1 MRVQFLTSFF
11 PLTVMLLA
19 MDDKPTKI
27 FYAGTWLML
36 MYFVGIK
43 RKRKRK
49 RGASKHVVLVL
60 ELVPFL
66 GRVLSCGEVSY
77 KLIHEASYIFDLY
90 ER

>member
-11 PLTVMLLA
+11 PLPLTVVLLA
-19 MDDKPTKI
+19 MDDNDKPIKI

-60 ELVPFL
+60 ELVPFF
-66 GRVLSCGEVSY
+66 GERSF
-77 KLIHEASYIFDLY
+77 IQTHS
-90 ER
+90 